1 MMRTMLKSKI
11 HRATVTQADLHYVGS
26 VTIDEDLLDA
36 ADLLPGEQVAIV
48 DVTNGA
54 RLETYVIPGERGTGV
69 IGINGAAAHL
79 VHPGDLVIMIS
90 YGVMDE
96 TEAKSYIPKVVHV
109 DGANR
114 IVELGGDPS
123 APVPGARRPAAQRPR
138 RPDPV
143 TAGRAGR
150 GRAAD
155 RRHRQQPDRPRHV
168 RRRAADRLL
177 AGHHVRRAP
186 PPTSCGCSG
195 AGLLRDTEI
204 TGVAACSTVPALLP
218 ALRQLLDSLEVPV
231 VLIGPGV
238 RTGVPLHVDN
248 PREVGADRVVTALA
262 AHELFGRWPDGRGR
276 PVVVVDFG
284 TSTNVDAVGPDGQF
298 LGGALAPGVEV
309 SLDALAT
316 RAAQLRSVELT
327 VPPQAIG
334 KNTVAALQS
343 GLVLGFAGLVD
354 GLVAR
359 IAAEIVAQFGAAP
372 VVVATGGLAPL
383 VVDSCRSIGE
393 REPDLTVHGLRLAFE
408 RHQAAV
414 AFHAARRP
422 PVGSSPRE

>member
-1 MMRTMLKSKI
+1 
-11 HRATVTQADLHYVGS
+11 V
-26 VTIDEDLLDA
+26 LLC
-36 ADLLPGEQVAIV
+36 V
-48 DVTNGA
+48 DVGNSQTVLA
-54 RLETYVIPGERGTGV
+54 TF
-69 IGINGAAAHL
+69 
-79 VHPGDLVIMIS
+79 
-90 YGVMDE
+90 
-96 TEAKSYIPKVVHV
+96 
-109 DGANR
+109 DG
-114 IVELGGDPS
+114 
-123 APVPGARRPAAQRPR
+123 
-138 RPDPV
+138 
-143 TAGRAGR
+143 
-150 GRAAD
+150 D
-155 RRHRQQPDRPRHV
+155 RRVDSWRVTTHPRETADEL
-168 RRRAADRLL
+168 RMTWRA
-177 AGHHVRRAP
+177 
-186 PPTSCGCSG
+186 
-195 AGLLRDTEI
+195 LLRDTQL

-218 ALRQLLDSLEVPV
+218 SLRALLDSLEVPV

-262 AHELFGRWPDGRGR
+262 AHELFGRGPDGRGR

-309 SLDALAT
+309 SLDALAS

-354 GLVAR
+354 GLVTR

-372 VVVATGGLAPL
+372 VVVATGGLSPV

-408 RHQAAV
+408 RHSAAG
-414 AFHAARRP
+414 RRP
-422 PVGSSPRE
+422 ASP

>member
-1 MMRTMLKSKI
+1 VLLTVDVGNSQTVLATFEGDRRVDCWRVTTAP
-11 HRATVTQADLHYVGS
+11 RATAD
-26 VTIDEDLLDA
+26 
-36 ADLLPGEQVAIV
+36 
-48 DVTNGA
+48 
-54 RLETYVIPGERGTGV
+54 
-69 IGINGAAAHL
+69 
-79 VHPGDLVIMIS
+79 
-90 YGVMDE
+90 
-96 TEAKSYIPKVVHV
+96 
-109 DGANR
+109 
-114 IVELGGDPS
+114 ELRM
-123 APVPGARRPAAQRPR
+123 VWR
-138 RPDPV
+138 
-143 TAGRAGR
+143 
-150 GRAAD
+150 
-155 RRHRQQPDRPRHV
+155 
-168 RRRAADRLL
+168 
-177 AGHHVRRAP
+177 
-186 PPTSCGCSG
+186 
-195 AGLLRDTEI
+195 GLLRDTEV

-218 ALRQLLDSLEVPV
+218 ALRQLLDSFEVPV

-262 AHELFGRWPDGRGR
+262 AHELFGRGPGGRGR

-298 LGGALAPGVEV
+298 LGGALAPGVEL

-354 GLVAR
+354 GLVDR
-359 IAAEIVAQFGAAP
+359 IAAEIVGQFGAAP

-383 VVDSCRSIGE
+383 VIDSCRSIAE

-408 RHQAAV
+408 RQQGSGSPAG
-414 AFHAARRP
+414 RRP
-422 PVGSSPRE
+422 SAP

>member
-1 MMRTMLKSKI
+1 VLLAVDIGNSQTVLATFDGNRRVGSWRVTTSP
-11 HRATVTQADLHYVGS
+11 RATAD
-26 VTIDEDLLDA
+26 
-36 ADLLPGEQVAIV
+36 
-48 DVTNGA
+48 
-54 RLETYVIPGERGTGV
+54 
-69 IGINGAAAHL
+69 
-79 VHPGDLVIMIS
+79 
-90 YGVMDE
+90 
-96 TEAKSYIPKVVHV
+96 
-109 DGANR
+109 
-114 IVELGGDPS
+114 ELRM
-123 APVPGARRPAAQRPR
+123 VWR
-138 RPDPV
+138 
-143 TAGRAGR
+143 
-150 GRAAD
+150 
-155 RRHRQQPDRPRHV
+155 
-168 RRRAADRLL
+168 
-177 AGHHVRRAP
+177 
-186 PPTSCGCSG
+186 
-195 AGLLRDTEI
+195 GLLRDTEI

-218 ALRQLLDSLEVPV
+218 SLRELLDSLEVPV

-262 AHELFGRWPDGRGR
+262 AHELFGRGRDGQPR

-327 VPPQAIG
+327 CPPQAIG

-354 GLVAR
+354 GLVTR

-372 VVVATGGLAPL
+372 VVVATGGLAPV

-408 RHQAAV
+408 RQ
-414 AFHAARRP
+414 HAGDRSPASRRP
-422 PVGSSPRE
+422 ASP

>member
-1 MMRTMLKSKI
+1 VLLTVDVGNSQTVLATFDGAARVGCWRVTTSA
-11 HRATVTQADLHYVGS
+11 RATAD
-26 VTIDEDLLDA
+26 
-36 ADLLPGEQVAIV
+36 
-48 DVTNGA
+48 
-54 RLETYVIPGERGTGV
+54 
-69 IGINGAAAHL
+69 
-79 VHPGDLVIMIS
+79 
-90 YGVMDE
+90 
-96 TEAKSYIPKVVHV
+96 
-109 DGANR
+109 
-114 IVELGGDPS
+114 EL
-123 APVPGARRPAAQRPR
+123 
-138 RPDPV
+138 
-143 TAGRAGR
+143 
-150 GRAAD
+150 
-155 RRHRQQPDRPRHV
+155 
-168 RRRAADRLL
+168 RLL
-177 AGHHVRRAP
+177 WR
-186 PPTSCGCSG
+186 
-195 AGLLRDTEI
+195 GLLGDTVI

-218 ALRQLLDSLEVPV
+218 ALRELLDSLEVPV

-262 AHELFGRWPDGRGR
+262 AHELFGRRPDGRGR

-316 RAAQLRSVELT
+316 RAAQLRSVELS

-354 GLVAR
+354 GLVGR
-359 IAAEIVAQFGAAP
+359 IAAELVQQFDAAP

-383 VVDSCRSIGE
+383 VVDSCRSIAE

-408 RHQAAV
+408 RQQATGHQPT
-414 AFHAARRP
+414 RRQGP
-422 PVGSSPRE
+422 P